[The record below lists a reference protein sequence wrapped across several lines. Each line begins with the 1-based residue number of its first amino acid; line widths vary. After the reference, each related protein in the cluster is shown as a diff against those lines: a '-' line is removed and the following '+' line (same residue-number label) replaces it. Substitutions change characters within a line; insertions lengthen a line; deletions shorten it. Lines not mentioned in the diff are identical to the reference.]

1 MAHQFINIPSGYI
14 WDEKQATE
22 ELARVLEAAS
32 RGERMPYVAGSR
44 SITDTLK
51 NPDELAANYPM
62 NAANEQIGLAGSTG
76 YKVPGAGG
84 RTLFDILQAGD
95 AMAAGKMAP
104 GFQTS
109 VGQSLTGE
117 TPSEIN
123 LRGAQAANLRAQTG
137 ELGGPAVDQQSKLF
151 KSLGTDSFAAV
162 MNEELNS
169 RRMKPSEISM
179 WAEKDAAKRK
189 ATTPDSKQLGVIS
202 MAKDS
207 YNQIDALQQSFR
219 KTDAYKTGKMSKALV
234 LALSRSSVG
243 GQAFNEA
250 MGNLTPDEY
259 DFVAKANLAQSRL
272 RQLAGAGA
280 LDAHFSNYDAGNAET
295 GIGRIAGGPVS
306 YDKQLSVFKDDVA
319 SRFNNALQTMS
330 SGPNAKNVSSY
341 GRLAISN
348 EPKAGE
354 YTLLTTDGKPI
365 TVRGPKE
372 AVEKAIA
379 DGKYKRSK
387 NY

>member
-32 RGERMPYVAGSR
+32 LGERMPYFAGSR

-123 LRGAQAANLRAQTG
+123 LRGAQAAHLRAQTG
-137 ELGGPAVDQQSKLF
+137 EISGQGPAVDQQSKLF
-151 KSLGTDSFAAV
+151 KALGTENFDAA
-162 MNEELNS
+162 MMEALDN
-169 RRMKPSEISM
+169 RQMKPSEIAM
-179 WAEKDAAKRK
+179 WTQRNAQKIK
-189 ATTPDSKQLGVIS
+189 ATTPSDKQLGMIS

-207 YNQIDALQQSFR
+207 YNQIDNLEKAFIA
-219 KTDAYKTGKMSKALV
+219 TEAGKTGKWSESLKLAMS
-234 LALSRSSVG
+234 RMNTG

-250 MGNLTPDEY
+250 VERLSPEDRT
-259 DFVAKANLAQSRL
+259 FVAHANLVQSRL

-280 LDAHFSNYDAGNAET
+280 MDAHFSNYDAENAAR
-295 GIGRIAGGPVS
+295 GIGSILTGSKAYRE
-306 YDKQLSVFKDDVA
+306 QLRVFKDDIA
-319 SRFNNALQTMS
+319 GRFNNSLNTM
-330 SGPNAKNVSSY
+330 NEANKNVKGY
-341 GRLAISN
+341 GRLAKST

-354 YTLLTTDGKPI
+354 HTLLTPDGRPI

-379 DGKYKRSK
+379 DGKYKRSS